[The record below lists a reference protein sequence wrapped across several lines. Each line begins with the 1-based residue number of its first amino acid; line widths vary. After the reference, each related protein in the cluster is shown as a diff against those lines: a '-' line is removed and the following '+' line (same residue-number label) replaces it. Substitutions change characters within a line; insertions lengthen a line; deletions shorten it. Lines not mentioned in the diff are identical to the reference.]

1 MESSRYEIV
10 NIDKKYEGLRL
21 DKFLFSVF
29 KNVNNVLIQKALRNK
44 DILVNGKTVKNNQ
57 PLYSDDELMLSK
69 FILKIFNSPP
79 KIVKSKKE
87 LKFTDNEI
95 NKIKSHIIYRD
106 DYILGINKPS
116 GLAVQSGT
124 KIEKSLNDFLP
135 YLKFDKLEAPKLV
148 HRIDKDTSGALIL
161 ARDKKTSEILAEYFK
176 DKDEKLEKIYLT
188 VVVGKFNKDEGKINF
203 PLLKKVENG
212 VEKVYRDET
221 DGKEAVT
228 LYKVLGYSEKYG
240 VSLLEVKI
248 LTGRTHQ
255 IRVHMKE
262 IGHPILGDGKYGGK
276 KAFVEGLGD
285 RLHLHSYRINIKD
298 LYGKNTNIKAEPPD
312 NFQKTLKKLKN
323 DFHNLKSFFK

>member
-1 MESSRYEIV
+1 MENNRYQIV

-21 DKFLFSVF
+21 DKFLFSIF

-44 DILVNGKTVKNNQ
+44 DILVNGKTAKNNQ
-57 PLYSDDELMLSK
+57 LLYSDDELMLSK

-79 KIVKSKKE
+79 KIIKSKKE
-87 LKFTDNEI
+87 LKFTDSEI
-95 NKIKSHIIYRD
+95 NKIKSCVIYKD

-135 YLKFDKLEAPKLV
+135 YLKFDKQENPKLV

-161 ARDKKTSEILAEYFK
+161 ARDKATAEVLSNYFK
-176 DKDEKLEKIYLT
+176 DKDEKLEKVYLA
-188 VVVGKFNKDEGKINF
+188 VVVGKFNKDEGSINF

-212 VEKVYRDET
+212 VEKVYRDEK
-221 DGKEAVT
+221 DGKEAIT
-228 LYKVLGYSEKYG
+228 LYRVLAYSEKFN
-240 VSLLEVKI
+240 VSLVEVKI

-276 KAFVEGLGD
+276 KAFVEGLSD
-285 RLHLHSYRINIKD
+285 RLHLHSYRINIKN
-298 LYGKNTNIKAEPPD
+298 LYGRDTNIKAELPE
-312 NFQKTLKKLKN
+312 NFSKTLKIAKIKLCK
-323 DFHNLKSFFK
+323 

>member
-1 MESSRYEIV
+1 MENNRYQIV

-21 DKFLFSVF
+21 DKFLFSIF

-44 DILVNGKTVKNNQ
+44 DILVNGKTAKNNQ
-57 PLYSDDELMLSK
+57 LLYSDDELMLSK

-79 KIVKSKKE
+79 KIIKSKKE
-87 LKFTDNEI
+87 LKFTDSEI
-95 NKIKSHIIYRD
+95 NKIKGCVIYKD

-135 YLKFDKLEAPKLV
+135 YLKFDKQENPKLV

-161 ARDKKTSEILAEYFK
+161 ARDKATAEVLSNYFK
-176 DKDEKLEKIYLT
+176 DKDEKLDKVYLA
-188 VVVGKFNKDEGKINF
+188 VVVGKFNKDEGNINF

-212 VEKVYRDET
+212 VEKVYRDEK
-221 DGKEAVT
+221 DGKEAIT
-228 LYKVLGYSEKYG
+228 LYRVLAYSEKFN
-240 VSLLEVKI
+240 VSLVEVKI

-276 KAFVEGLGD
+276 KAFVEGLSD
-285 RLHLHSYRINIKD
+285 RLHLHSYRINIKN
-298 LYGKNTNIKAEPPD
+298 LYGRDTNIKAELPE
-312 NFQKTLKKLKN
+312 NFSKTLKIAKIKLCK
-323 DFHNLKSFFK
+323 

>member
-1 MESSRYEIV
+1 MENNRYQIV

-21 DKFLFSVF
+21 DKFLFSIF

-44 DILVNGKTVKNNQ
+44 DILVNGKTAKNNQ
-57 PLYSDDELMLSK
+57 LLYSDDELMLSK

-79 KIVKSKKE
+79 KIIKSKKE
-87 LKFTDNEI
+87 LKFTDSEI
-95 NKIKSHIIYRD
+95 NKIKGCVIYKD

-135 YLKFDKLEAPKLV
+135 YLKFDKQENPKLV

-161 ARDKKTSEILAEYFK
+161 ARDKATAEVLSNYFK
-176 DKDEKLEKIYLT
+176 DKDEKLDKVYLA
-188 VVVGKFNKDEGKINF
+188 VVVGKFNKDEGNINF

-212 VEKVYRDET
+212 VEKVYRDEK
-221 DGKEAVT
+221 DGKEAIT
-228 LYKVLGYSEKYG
+228 LYRVLAYSEKFN
-240 VSLLEVKI
+240 VSLVEVKI

-255 IRVHMKE
+255 IRVNMKE

-276 KAFVEGLGD
+276 KAFVEGLSD
-285 RLHLHSYRINIKD
+285 RLHLHSYRINIKN
-298 LYGKNTNIKAEPPD
+298 LYGRDTNIKAELPE
-312 NFQKTLKKLKN
+312 NFSKTLKIAKIKLCK
-323 DFHNLKSFFK
+323 